1 MSKVR
6 PEKAA
11 TVKEVKSRVKATSTA
26 VVTEY
31 RGMTVAQISSLR
43 RQLRTLDADF
53 KVYKN
58 TLVLRAIA
66 GSSVES
72 LSEFLQG
79 PTAISFIDGDISAV
93 AKALRDFARET
104 PTLIVK
110 GGVVDGKALTT
121 KDLVA
126 LADLPSRDVLLA
138 QFAGLLAS
146 PLRTMAGLL
155 KAVSQ
160 NFAYGLAA
168 LLESKGGAPT
178 PDVVEPVVETEPEVA
193 AVDAEYTE
201 VEIAEVDAGV
211 TEPDVAELDAAEPE
225 AAETEAAEAEVAEAE
240 VAEAEVAEV
249 AVEEAAVEEAAV
261 EEAAV
266 EEAADAPEAPAS
278 AGADAT
284 DEAEIDTPEAPVED
298 AASES
303 SE

>member
-72 LSEFLQG
+72 LSELLQG
-79 PTAISFIDGDISAV
+79 PTAITFIDGDISAV

-121 KDLVA
+121 RDLVA

-155 KAVSQ
+155 KAVPQ
-160 NFAYGLAA
+160 NLAYGLAA
-168 LLESKGGAPT
+168 LLETKGGAPA
-178 PDVVEPVVETEPEVA
+178 PERAESVADAEVADIEVADADAAEVPEV
-193 AVDAEYTE
+193 TE
-201 VEIAEVDAGV
+201 VEV
-211 TEPDVAELDAAEPE
+211 
-225 AAETEAAEAEVAEAE
+225 
-240 VAEAEVAEV
+240 
-249 AVEEAAVEEAAV
+249 VEE
-261 EEAAV
+261 
-266 EEAADAPEAPAS
+266 APEAP
-278 AGADAT
+278 GDVEPDVK
-284 DEAEIDTPEAPVED
+284 DEAETDTAEAPEED
-298 AASES
+298 ATSES
-303 SE
+303 SESSESSE